1 MQKLFENWRAFI
13 SERKGEA
20 EEDMIVIPG
29 ERGVDVG
36 YGDKDVE
43 LYVNPEPT
51 EISPSHGTKVKLAV
65 QAAKAAAA
73 KAEKERIKKIKDYA
87 PEAVRQ
93 LANNIKAQRNM
104 PKEKR
109 GVGVIIPC
117 YAGDCPD
124 QMIANNH
131 SPFWNANKVRD
142 QFKEAY
148 PGNDKD
154 SKELRKEMLS
164 LLTTDAPG
172 IFGQY
177 KSNPAGHYMYFGI
190 SGGKG
195 RKEQRGVGTKITP
208 EMIVVHSST
217 TKNPYRTVS
226 ALGGRAASR
235 GLGHLDKEELEGG
248 PYKKRAGLAGGT
260 DLKGAGHTLS
270 TNFEIDHDGTI
281 YEYFPAGTKT
291 VHAGWANNYSV
302 GIDLT
307 GKQESHTDAQIASLE
322 VLIEL
327 IRNEFPSIPTG
338 VAPQISDGQFWS
350 KYGGRTA
357 IKRLRKIPFDKRYG
371 VFPHTA
377 TAVKGDRS
385 DPGNR
390 VMTGIG
396 AEIPSGE
403 LLTYLVMNDIAPK
416 AGQGVSAESLKA
428 ATLDA
433 RARKKMQRKADRRA
447 RAKRRRRGTGT

>member
-13 SERKGEA
+13 SERKGDA
-20 EEDMIVIPG
+20 EEGMTVIPG
-29 ERGVDVG
+29 VES
-36 YGDKDVE
+36 E
-43 LYVNPEPT
+43 LYVQDEPT
-51 EISPSHGTKVKLAV
+51 VISPSPGAKVKLAV
-65 QAAKAAAA
+65 QAARREKAAEKAAAA
-73 KAEKERIKKIKDYA
+73 KTEEERIKKIKDYA

-93 LANNIKAQRNM
+93 LANNIKAQRSM

-131 SPFWNANKVRD
+131 SPFWNANKVKD

-177 KSNPAGHYMYFGI
+177 KSNPGGHYMYFGV
-190 SGGKG
+190 SGGRG
-195 RKEQRGVGTKITP
+195 RKKQRGVGTKITP

-226 ALGGRAASR
+226 ALGGRASSL
-235 GLGHLDKEELEGG
+235 GLGDKSKEERKGG
-248 PYKKRAGLAGGT
+248 PYKKRPGLAGGT
-260 DLKGAGHTLS
+260 DLKGSGHTLS

-281 YEYFPAGTKT
+281 YEYFPAGIKT

-307 GKQESHTDAQIASLE
+307 
-322 VLIEL
+322 
-327 IRNEFPSIPTG
+327 
-338 VAPQISDGQFWS
+338 
-350 KYGGRTA
+350 
-357 IKRLRKIPFDKRYG
+357 
-371 VFPHTA
+371 
-377 TAVKGDRS
+377 
-385 DPGNR
+385 
-390 VMTGIG
+390 
-396 AEIPSGE
+396 
-403 LLTYLVMNDIAPK
+403 
-416 AGQGVSAESLKA
+416 
-428 ATLDA
+428 
-433 RARKKMQRKADRRA
+433 
-447 RAKRRRRGTGT
+447 